1 MCHHYCQSLANY
13 SSFRHL
19 GRAPPGGT
27 GAFRP
32 AEKSS
37 SLDNRRALRESR
49 LRPWLLDQWGT
60 PHSSIDNSKVATR
73 LQELRD
79 RRQAREDATRARS
92 QALRQSA
99 RSQAPSRTAPKKAST
114 SPARSQA
121 FRQPAR
127 SQATTR
133 TVPDKASTP
142 QVRSQA
148 IRQPAR
154 SQATTTAAPDKASTS
169 QARPQASRF
178 QEARNR
184 VQETRNRIQA
194 RRDAQQARPQACTQ
208 ATPEKASTPQARPQA
223 SRVQEAR
230 DRIQARRDAQ
240 QARPQA
246 STQATPV
253 VASRF
258 RPVGESRTMEILAK
272 KERAHARLQETK
284 DGVFASRSR
293 RPQAVAK
300 AHHSESK
307 LAVPEVLPNGS
318 AKLPSSASS
327 TLPSGGQSCSNTQR
341 GAGAAIS
348 SARLVSRSNRASTP
362 VADSSLPAGV
372 YEKVMREGSHGPA
385 YTLNKVS
392 WKFRNGWENVFSPPD
407 RPVVLDPEPEG
418 TETDTSNV
426 PRFIS
431 PTPRYEEIGKTPV
444 HPDCARPRRRPMA
457 PPLPV
462 PPSDQSVRWPERSE
476 TRLTSAGSVAKE
488 GASEKMPGYS
498 SKSRFF
504 HLRHRL
510 GPVPSGVPAHRSAA
524 PRKSS
529 LRTGPS
535 MDNKPAVSFSDRVQ
549 KRTISRWVPQWP
561 GVGGA
566 AV

>member
-1 MCHHYCQSLANY
+1 M
-13 SSFRHL
+13 
-19 GRAPPGGT
+19 
-27 GAFRP
+27 P

-49 LRPWLLDQWGT
+49 LRPWL
-60 PHSSIDNSKVATR
+60 SSIDSSKAATR
-73 LQELRD
+73 LQELRN

-92 QALRQSA
+92 QA
-99 RSQAPSRTAPKKAST
+99 PSRMALEKAST
-114 SPARSQA
+114 
-121 FRQPAR
+121 
-127 SQATTR
+127 T
-133 TVPDKASTP
+133 

-169 QARPQASRF
+169 QARPQ
-178 QEARNR
+178 
-184 VQETRNRIQA
+184 I
-194 RRDAQQARPQACTQ
+194 
-208 ATPEKASTPQARPQA
+208 
-223 SRVQEAR
+223 SRVQEALN
-230 DRIQARRDAQ
+230 RIQVRRDTQ

-246 STQATPV
+246 STQAAPV

-272 KERAHARLQETK
+272 KERAHARLQEAK
-284 DGVFASRSR
+284 NGVFASRLR

-307 LAVPEVLPNGS
+307 LVVPEVLPNKS

-341 GAGAAIS
+341 GAGAANS
-348 SARLVSRSNRASTP
+348 SARLVSRSSRSSTR

-372 YEKVMREGSHGPA
+372 YEKVLRKGSHGPA

-392 WKFRNGWENVFSPPD
+392 WKCRNGWENVFSPPD
-407 RPVVLDPEPEG
+407 RPVVIDPEPEG
-418 TETDTSNV
+418 TETHTSNV
-426 PRFIS
+426 ALFIS
-431 PTPRYEEIGKTPV
+431 PAPRYEEIGKTSV

-462 PPSDQSVRWPERSE
+462 PPSDPSVRGPERSE

-488 GASEKMPGYS
+488 GPSEKRPGYS

-504 HLRHRL
+504 HLRHKL
-510 GPVPSGVPAHRSAA
+510 GPMPSGEPAHRSAA
-524 PRKSS
+524 PRQSS
-529 LRTGPS
+529 LKTGPS
-535 MDNKPAVSFSDRVQ
+535 MDNKTRGRLLGS
-549 KRTISRWVPQWP
+549 
-561 GVGGA
+561 GA
-566 AV
+566 TTNNQPLGPPMARSWGCFCLEGRQ